1 MTPMNKE
8 HREID
13 TGELRPEDARES
25 GRPGGGQGRKD
36 EVGGSGV
43 QPVSLPHTTHPEA
56 VIRGMA
62 EWGQGERG
70 AAGYQD
76 HGESE
81 LRPVAPGAPLP
92 QRTAEEEPVGEPEPE
107 AQGEHKTQPAGAL
120 PSGLIRNPRYPTGQ
134 EVSKHDTNG

>member
-1 MTPMNKE
+1 MSPTDEK
-8 HREID
+8 H
-13 TGELRPEDARES
+13 GESETRKPDRPEDVRES

-43 QPVSLPHTTHPEA
+43 QPVSLPHTTRPEA

-81 LRPVAPGAPLP
+81 LRPVLP
-92 QRTAEEEPVGEPEPE
+92 TDEMAQPQPTSAEEPVTEPEPE
-107 AQGEHKTQPAGAL
+107 KQGEHKTQPAGAL
-120 PSGLIRNPRYPTGQ
+120 PGGLIRHPRGTEP
-134 EVSKHDTNG
+134 

>member
-1 MTPMNKE
+1 MPPMNNQHE
-8 HREID
+8 EIE
-13 TGELRPEDARES
+13 TGEPRPQDVRES

-43 QPVSLPHTTHPEA
+43 QPVSLPHTARPKA
-56 VIRGMA
+56 VVRGMA

-81 LRPVAPGAPLP
+81 LRLVPTTIEMPQP
-92 QRTAEEEPVGEPEPE
+92 QRTSAEEPVSEPEPE
-107 AQGEHKTQPAGAL
+107 RQGERKTQPAGAL
-120 PSGLIRNPRYPTGQ
+120 PGGLIRNPRGAEP
-134 EVSKHDTNG
+134 